1 MGNPRSIKSIKDYNM
16 FYNEYIRYV
25 PNSLALFNL
34 INEFIKTD
42 EYDKCISK
50 KVIILLNAVK
60 EKYNKCYRNLPDRY
74 KLYYRSFIIK
84 EIKKIA
90 NDSIL
95 NDLNIRSMN
104 TYISNNI
111 KSVISTFIKVNIP
124 PIYEEDTYETWK
136 FI

>member
-1 MGNPRSIKSIKDYNM
+1 MGNPRSIKSIKDYNV
-16 FYNEYIRYV
+16 FYNEYISYV
-25 PNSLALFNL
+25 PDSLALFNL
-34 INEFIKTD
+34 VNEFIKTD
-42 EYDKCISK
+42 EYDKFISK
-50 KVIILLNAVK
+50 RVIILLNAVK

-84 EIKKIA
+84 EIKNIA

-95 NDLNIRSMN
+95 SILNLRSMN

-124 PIYEEDTYETWK
+124 PISKEDVYDEK
-136 FI
+136 YF